1 MCCAGK
7 VRTLCPRNCHQALWW
22 PRIGAIWPIRPQMLL
37 GARNRAV
44 HVLVVLVLIVH
55 RDMLPIIGLSLLN
68 ISTGPCFT
76 KRLWGHQ
83 PTTNISVKVNEV
95 LTRRFHADGIS
106 QDRWKL
112 GEGPCWI
119 SIPHQREANSKKVFK
134 LECCVG
140 WRSKT
145 WNCRAVGLWDPSS

>member
-1 MCCAGK
+1 
-7 VRTLCPRNCHQALWW
+7 
-22 PRIGAIWPIRPQMLL
+22 MLL
-37 GARNRAV
+37 GARNRAA
-44 HVLVVLVLIVH
+44 HVLVVLVLVLIVH

-106 QDRWKL
+106 HPGFSRQVKIRWRPHLPDFDSSSERSKLKKKFLSLSVAL
-112 GEGPCWI
+112 GE
-119 SIPHQREANSKKVFK
+119 EARP
-134 LECCVG
+134 EIAG
-140 WRSKT
+140 RSVYET
-145 WNCRAVGLWDPSS
+145 RARKDS